1 MLAIQYI
8 RMYWEKENRSPKGA
22 IMRRDFFKPEQID
35 SNIKLGFEKCEYF
48 LQKRWYVQT
57 DKVYENTEYNKL
69 FMNRYVNACGSTDAK
84 RTERIHKYLLEQ
96 NIAEKNN
103 KGVYLSSVEDI
114 IIPGLEILN
123 ENDSYRIKWHT
134 LQRGYQPVRTGYNED
149 FNNPKSVCKGQRIK
163 NETAFVLQQG
173 EAGLIQYNY
182 RYTSYHGQHYE
193 QFCIYM
199 LHTNQLKHNSFVNAL
214 YEKRYE
220 EMADLF

>member
-22 IMRRDFFKPEQID
+22 VMRRNFFKPEQID
-35 SNIKLGFEKCEYF
+35 SNIELGSEKCEYF
-48 LQKRWYVQT
+48 LQKRLYVQT
-57 DKVYENTEYNKL
+57 NKVYENTEYNKL
-69 FMNRYVNACGSTDAK
+69 FRSVNVCGPTDAE
-84 RTERIHKYLLEQ
+84 RTERIRKYLLEQ
-96 NIAEKNN
+96 NIAEQNN
-103 KGVYLSSVEDI
+103 KGVYLSSVDDI

-134 LQRGYQPVRTGYNED
+134 LQYGYQPVRIGYNED
-149 FNNPKSVCKGQRIK
+149 FNNPKSDFKGQRIK

-182 RYTSYHGQHYE
+182 RYSDGYHGQHYE

-199 LHTNQLKHNSFVNAL
+199 LHTNQLEHNSFVNAL
-214 YEKRYE
+214 YEKKYE